1 MFINVSRHFL
11 WSCHEGQILVTTV
24 TKSSFHLFGYLK
36 VGLLLVSAT
45 LLGHNQSYSGFCQLL
60 KFQGQMQDVQS
71 TKKNTS
77 NIIYSLTVPQLA
89 INFKTSAK
97 IFTNPYK
104 VNTIILI
111 NNVDSWKFTLF
122 FFNSHRYQS
131 SILLIL
137 KDSLLISE
145 QWLLALI
152 IPWNQNRFFSG
163 SSCVTL
169 SNIYTL

>member
-1 MFINVSRHFL
+1 MKKKLFRGQQHMFINVSRHFL

-24 TKSSFHLFGYLK
+24 KKSFFHHFGCLK

-71 TKKNTS
+71 TKKNAS
-77 NIIYSLTVPQLA
+77 NIITRFYPNVPKLA

-97 IFTNPYK
+97 IFTIPYK

-111 NNVDSWKFTLF
+111 NNCRFLKAHSIFFIHIHINPVYCWFWKIV
-122 FFNSHRYQS
+122 Y
-131 SILLIL
+131 
-137 KDSLLISE
+137 
-145 QWLLALI
+145 
-152 IPWNQNRFFSG
+152 
-163 SSCVTL
+163 
-169 SNIYTL
+169 